1 MLAKSQQKFPVRVAE
16 PEAVS
21 TGTLF
26 LSDLMSS
33 GVDSVTVKTITRATC
48 TIGTRYRD
56 KELTEIVVPDHYT
69 AVLEYAD
76 DRRYQVE
83 YLLDQAKT
91 TDMTVQ
97 KLEDY
102 VHGDNWN
109 LLIVAEGPLSPGAT
123 RYCEANGDVDIIRL
137 DQELTG
143 GPRI

>member
-1 MLAKSQQKFPVRVAE
+1 MLAKSQSKFPVKVAE
-16 PEAVS
+16 PETVP
-21 TGTLF
+21 TGELF
-26 LSDLMSS
+26 LSDILSS
-33 GVDSVTVKTITRATC
+33 GVNRVTPKTITRATC

-56 KELTEIVVPDHYT
+56 EELSGVVVPDHYT

-102 VHGDNWN
+102 VRGGHRK
-109 LLIVAEGPLSPGAT
+109 LLIAADGPLSGGAT
-123 RYCEANGDVDIIRL
+123 RYCETNTDVDIIRL
-137 DQELTG
+137 DQELSG